1 MSDQQ
6 CAAGDFRRE
15 IHRAIDREKFRVK
28 PGIAPTRSVIEI
40 LSEFAEEKV
49 NRVIR
54 EGGDYGKA
62 VQAAYELAGVLD
74 TLVSVGYAELAI
86 PLETLRT
93 RLARLHEASR
103 NSLLRL
109 YMDPRTSEAEAAEI
123 KETLIDV
130 AQRGGW
136 DTWKEDL
143 QNLDDERWERA
154 MAEIAELRRERA

>member
-15 IHRAIDREKFRVK
+15 IHRAIDREKFGVQ

-109 YMDPRTSEAEAAEI
+109 YLDPATSPEEAEEI
-123 KETLIDV
+123 KQTLIDV
-130 AQRGGW
+130 AERGGW
-136 DTWKEDL
+136 DTWKKDL
-143 QNLDDERWERA
+143 QDLDDQQWQRA
-154 MAEIAELRRERA
+154 MAEIDRLRRERA